1 MIRNKILKKITAV
14 VLTAVMTGAVFTG
27 CSDKTKSSGGM
38 FKTMQAAAEVEKA
51 DIKTVIELK
60 GGGETGTVTLEGRKD
75 GNNRAFDV
83 EINFN
88 GESFGIEDAIIIT
101 EDALYLNYKNAK
113 EAVCEA
119 SGVTGAGDEFDK
131 LLGVSGDW
139 LSLEMKGAFDT
150 EGIYDSETAKQLDE
164 TFRKFIDKDISA
176 NIYTIAFTENDGLKK
191 FFDTAA
197 DYIDDNKEEWARKFV
212 KRAEKYE
219 TQVVDIA
226 GQFIDALAEKLNEN
240 GEVVSDDDIAEAKS
254 EIESGVNTG
263 LDKDELSEQI
273 GDFAD
278 ELRDYSSDEDIN
290 IEFSVSKDKDSYT
303 QYTGLTV
310 GSGSDKTVL
319 KMTTTITPDKK
330 AEVTVP
336 ESDDDMIDIVANAV
350 AYYLQVNRNPGVP
363 GYEDDDIIVIETETD
378 EGTEAE
384 TEKETED
391 GETETTMYDSSSDNS
406 YYGELVA
413 KTRKA
418 LADYVGADSDSLE
431 VSENDSEYSGKTA
444 EITSYDV
451 PFGWMTVE
459 VNVIDGD
466 QEFEYDDDF
475 LDLYKEDEGYKEY
488 DFQYKDGYSVRA
500 FAYKLSS
507 SDAYPCV
514 MVSVRDTSKTSAL
527 CITASACS
535 AEGEYDKLADDTI
548 AYIEEFI
555 KTLDY

>member
-38 FKTMQAAAEVEKA
+38 FKTMQAAAEGEKA

-88 GESFGIEDAIIIT
+88 GESFGIEDAVIIT
-101 EDALYLNYKNAK
+101 EDALYFNYKNAK

>member
-88 GESFGIEDAIIIT
+88 GESFGIEDAVIIT
-101 EDALYLNYKNAK
+101 EDALYFIYKNAK

-413 KTRKA
+413 NSKKA

-431 VSENDSEYSGKTA
+431 ASENDSEYSGKTA

>member
-88 GESFGIEDAIIIT
+88 GESFGIEDAVIIT
-101 EDALYLNYKNAK
+101 EDALYFNYKNAK

-197 DYIDDNKEEWARKFV
+197 DYIDDNKEEWVRKFV
-212 KRAEKYE
+212 EKAEKYE
-219 TQVVDIA
+219 TQIVDIA
-226 GQFIDALAEKLNEN
+226 GQFIDVLAEKLNEN

-363 GYEDDDIIVIETETD
+363 GYEDDDIIVIEPETD
-378 EGTEAE
+378 SKSSTCLTMLGLFRSLRTSVGLEGRT
-384 TEKETED
+384 
-391 GETETTMYDSSSDNS
+391 
-406 YYGELVA
+406 
-413 KTRKA
+413 
-418 LADYVGADSDSLE
+418 
-431 VSENDSEYSGKTA
+431 
-444 EITSYDV
+444 
-451 PFGWMTVE
+451 
-459 VNVIDGD
+459 ID
-466 QEFEYDDDF
+466 
-475 LDLYKEDEGYKEY
+475 
-488 DFQYKDGYSVRA
+488 
-500 FAYKLSS
+500 
-507 SDAYPCV
+507 
-514 MVSVRDTSKTSAL
+514 
-527 CITASACS
+527 
-535 AEGEYDKLADDTI
+535 
-548 AYIEEFI
+548 
-555 KTLDY
+555 

>member
-119 SGVTGAGDEFDK
+119 SGVTGTGDEFDK